1 MLVSLSRFRSLALS
15 LSCACS
21 LSFALRDSSRALIC
35 SHTYALPFSRVG
47 GVSAQ
52 GASSFILSFE
62 KNFAGGAGGATYS
75 TCFSLGVCEGVIKNT
90 LGLPTPGGE
99 EGKIMSFLNN
109 LAGGYGKDIATAPGE
124 LVLNEFAEHTTAYVL
139 GKNSLDLSFSMRDAQ
154 GEPIVGSDDVKISHL
169 VYMYVCINV

>member
-1 MLVSLSRFRSLALS
+1 M
-15 LSCACS
+15 
-21 LSFALRDSSRALIC
+21 
-35 SHTYALPFSRVG
+35 G

-62 KNFAGGAGGATYS
+62 ENFAGGAGGATYS

-124 LVLNEFAEHTTAYVL
+124 LVLNEFAEHTTAYVP

-169 VYMYVCINV
+169 VYMYVCINVYVHAYENTCV